1 MSFNTSFLNI
11 LRGLDPL
18 DKEYN
23 DWLMYD
29 LSDHSVDGIL
39 KSAPYFLQGVKRP
52 QYLIKTSLD
61 YYVARDTKTNTVY
74 MCYKNIMMLDFDKN
88 DLTIDS
94 LLDNLPKDMSFMIYK
109 TERGYHAFC
118 VSRKFEYRTRETV
131 EFMHN
136 YKDLGI
142 DIDYIRFCYIRGFS
156 VRLNK
161 KFNGENKDNYKYI
174 TTTNEQ
180 LVDNDLKNLV
190 ELHITECKKYKK
202 DLNLN

>member
-1 MSFNTSFLNI
+1 MTFNTSFLNI

-23 DWLMYD
+23 DLLMYD
-29 LSDHSVDGIL
+29 VSNHSVDGIL

-52 QYLIKTSLD
+52 QYLIKTSPD
-61 YYVARDTKTNTVY
+61 YYIARDTKTNTVY

-118 VSRKFEYRTRETV
+118 VSRKFEYRSRETV

-161 KFNGENKDNYKYI
+161 KFNGEHKDNYKYI

>member
-52 QYLIKTSLD
+52 QYLIKTSPD